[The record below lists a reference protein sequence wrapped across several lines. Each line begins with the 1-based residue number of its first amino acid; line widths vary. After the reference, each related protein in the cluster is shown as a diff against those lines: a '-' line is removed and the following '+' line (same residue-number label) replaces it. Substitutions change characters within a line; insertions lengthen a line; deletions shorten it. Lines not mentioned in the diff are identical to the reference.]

1 MTGFSITLIVFLA
14 VSSLG
19 LAAVEAAFYLLR
31 RRHLGHLTQE
41 GTQADRINAYL
52 DEPAR
57 LLMPVHIGS
66 YTANV
71 GMTVLLTVLFLDRLL
86 HLAALVAFLVMLA
99 YLLLLRLTVPY
110 ALVRE
115 RPERALMLLMPV
127 FHPYATA
134 LSPLVRLLRRPLRGR
149 ETPEASGPGAILE
162 LPPAPVHDSDQIR
175 LIDALVRFSETQ
187 VREVM
192 TPRPDVVAIAATA
205 TVADLREVLR
215 ESLYSRIPV
224 FQENLDDIVGVVTLR
239 DVLEYDGDPRGP
251 LRPLVRP
258 VILAPETKKIGQVL
272 KELQDQGKTLAVVI
286 DEYGGTAGLVTVE
299 DIVEELVGEIK
310 DEYDVETEPIV
321 VEDDGAVLVAGRT
334 SLDRLEET
342 LEVDLADGSDVDT
355 VGGLA
360 TSVFGRIPR
369 IGERVDFRGLSIE
382 VVDAERKR
390 VNRVRLRRL
399 PVEAGD

>member
-1 MTGFSITLIVFLA
+1 MAGLNIALILLLA
-14 VSSLG
+14 VTSLA
-19 LAAVEAAFYLLR
+19 LACVEAAFYHLR
-31 RRHLGHLTQE
+31 RRHLGHLTQQ
-41 GTQADRINAYL
+41 GIQADRANAYL
-52 DEPAR
+52 DEPSR

-66 YTANV
+66 YTAHV
-71 GMTVLLTVLFLDRLL
+71 GMTVLLTALFLDRLQ
-86 HLAALVAFLVMLA
+86 HLAALVAFLVMLL
-99 YLLLLRLTVPY
+99 YLLIFRLTLPY

-115 RPERALMLLMPV
+115 RPERALLLLMPA

-134 LSPLVRLLRRPLRGR
+134 LSPLVALLRRPLGGR
-149 ETPEASGPGAILE
+149 EAPGSTIPE
-162 LPPAPVHDSDQIR
+162 LPPAPVHDSDQVR
-175 LIDALVRFSETQ
+175 LVDAVIRFSETE

-205 TVADLREVLR
+205 TVAELREVLR

-239 DVLEYDGDPRGP
+239 DVLEYDGDPQAL

-258 VILAPETKKIGQVL
+258 VTLAPEMKKIGLVL

-342 LEVDLADGSDVDT
+342 LEIDLADGSDVDT

-399 PVEAGD
+399 PAEAGD